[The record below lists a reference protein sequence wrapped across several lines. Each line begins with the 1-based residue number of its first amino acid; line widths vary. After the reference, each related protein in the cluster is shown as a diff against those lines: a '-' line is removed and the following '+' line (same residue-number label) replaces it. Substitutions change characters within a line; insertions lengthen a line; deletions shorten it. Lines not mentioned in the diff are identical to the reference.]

1 MSSRNAASLTEARE
15 HNSTT
20 GGSAK
25 KAVAEEMRHP
35 NKDNSK
41 RLAEM
46 QAEMKRRE
54 RQEPLRR
61 RILAALAESPS
72 TSRVLAE
79 TVEAAV
85 ESVSRQLKSLRE
97 ANLVQNQTVFGDG
110 RLRLYELTPE
120 GELQLSR
127 HRAFGTPAI
136 APPVPGRSEIIEFLR
151 AALQDAVTMRRK
163 TNRLEDASTRLRIVL
178 EQARIAQAEDLWV
191 EAMIELATTL
201 RQDGRIDEA
210 NGLLS
215 TLEEISLG
223 RHDEISREMVLPAA
237 AHYAYAIG
245 RLRDE
250 RGENSE
256 QRAAYLT
263 AAALHYAQLA
273 DTHAGGSQAAWR
285 QRQAWS
291 IVALANNLRTR
302 SRFEDALECSHRALQ
317 AFDQLEDDYGRSR
330 SLFMSGFCLRLL
342 GDFDGAWGYL
352 EKAHTLAETNGFE
365 RFQAD
370 ALLQLGEV
378 RRCQGKLEI
387 AGELLDEA
395 LERAAYMGLMV
406 IQGFAQSAR
415 GAVYYQLRDIDKA
428 TTTLGQAHGLF
439 GACDHCEGLALNTR
453 RRATVARR
461 TSAQSATVTVDV
473 RDFIAFARERYV
485 QLRSPAG
492 IAACDIELGRLELHY
507 DDKVN
512 VMKSLTLL
520 LDDPDQAHLLE
531 RDPWVPRV
539 LHEFA
544 TEADE
549 GGGFFERTGRLL
561 RDAERWLAHRIGHSE
576 DTIQQAYR
584 RLETRDP
591 DEMGGEA
598 RRYAVVV
605 ETPERSELIEC

>member
-1 MSSRNAASLTEARE
+1 MSSRNAASLTEERE
-15 HNSTT
+15 HKNAVPRSGTQ
-20 GGSAK
+20 
-25 KAVAEEMRHP
+25 AVAKDLRDQNEDTSTRLADMQGEMR
-35 NKDNSK
+35 
-41 RLAEM
+41 
-46 QAEMKRRE
+46 RRE
-54 RQEPLRR
+54 REEPLRR

-79 TVEAAV
+79 TVGAAV
-85 ESVSRQLKSLRE
+85 ESVSRQLKMLRE
-97 ANLVQNQTVFGDG
+97 ANLVQNQAVFGDR

-127 HRAFGTPAI
+127 HRAFGAPAV
-136 APPVPGRSEIIEFLR
+136 APPVPKRPEIVEFLR

-163 TNRLEDASTRLRIVL
+163 TNRLEDASARLRIVL
-178 EQARIAQAEDLWV
+178 EQARIAQAEDLWI

-201 RQDGRIDEA
+201 RQDGRTDEA
-210 NGLLS
+210 SHLLT
-215 TLEEISLG
+215 TLEQISLG
-223 RHDEISREMVLPAA
+223 RHEEISREMVLPAA
-237 AHYAYAIG
+237 AHHAYAIG
-245 RLRDE
+245 RLHDE
-250 RGENSE
+250 RGESSE
-256 QRAAYLT
+256 QRAAHLT

-273 DTHAGGSQAAWR
+273 DTHVVGSQAAWR

-291 IVALANNLRTR
+291 IVALANNLRAR

-330 SLFMSGFCLRLL
+330 SLFVSGFCLRLL

-352 EKAHTLAETNGFE
+352 VKAHTLAETNGFE

-395 LERAAYMGLMV
+395 LERAAHMGLMV

-439 GACDHCEGLALNTR
+439 GACDHDEGLALNTR
-453 RRATVARR
+453 RRATVARKA
-461 TSAQSATVTVDV
+461 SAQSSTATVEG
-473 RDFIAFARERYV
+473 RDFIDFARERYV

-492 IAACDIELGRLELHY
+492 IAACDIERGRLELRR
-507 DDKVN
+507 DGKVTA
-512 VMKSLTLL
+512 MESLTLL
-520 LDDPDQAHLLE
+520 LDDPDQTHLLE

-544 TEADE
+544 KEADD
-549 GGGFFERTGRLL
+549 GGRFFERTGRLL
-561 RDAERWLAHRIGHSE
+561 RGAERWLAHRIGHSE
-576 DTIQQAYR
+576 DTIKQAYR

-598 RRYAVVV
+598 RRYDMVADA
-605 ETPERSELIEC
+605 PERSELIGC